1 MNTGG
6 NKRRNRSGETVVTKA
21 LISTAGNTVHYAE
34 MDREDDCGNIASHP
48 NR

>member
-1 MNTGG
+1 MNTGKD
-6 NKRRNRSGETVVTKA
+6 KRRNGSGETVVTKV
-21 LISTAGNTVHYAE
+21 LISTAGNTVRYTE

>member
-1 MNTGG
+1 MNTGED
-6 NKRRNRSGETVVTKA
+6 KHRNGSGETVVTKD

-34 MDREDDCGNIASHP
+34 MDREDDCGNIAGHP

>member
-6 NKRRNRSGETVVTKA
+6 DKHRNGSGETVVPKA